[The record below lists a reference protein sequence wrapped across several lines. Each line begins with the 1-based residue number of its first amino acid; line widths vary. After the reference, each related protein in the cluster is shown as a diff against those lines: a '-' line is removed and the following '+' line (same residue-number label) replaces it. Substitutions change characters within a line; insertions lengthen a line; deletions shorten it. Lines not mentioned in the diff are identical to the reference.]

1 MKPNKKIKAG
11 DKPVPEADFDDTIAQ
26 NRALPLVDVA
36 AVPRPPLGY
45 RATDPEVRN
54 RRLRKVA
61 AEHRAEALD
70 ALAEAAGRDM
80 PNELG
85 KYAPDPE
92 RAAAMAERLARAG
105 GLVTVAQALLAY
117 AREMDQIAL
126 SDAILLLEQVHRELS
141 HAAEHEPLLAEH
153 YPALRTLFEA
163 RREAIAEGRARAARE
178 AEVAPAEA

>member
-1 MKPNKKIKAG
+1 MKPSKKIKA

-26 NRALPLVDVA
+26 NRALPLVDGA
-36 AVPRPPLGY
+36 TVPRPPLGY

-70 ALAEAAGRDM
+70 ALAEAAQRDM
-80 PNELG
+80 RQELG

-92 RAAAMAERLARAG
+92 RAKALAERLSRAG
-105 GLVTVAQALLAY
+105 ALVTVAQALLGY

-126 SDAILLLEQVHRELS
+126 SDALLLLEQVHREVL
-141 HAAEHEPLLAEH
+141 HAAEHEPALAEN

-163 RREAIAEGRARAARE
+163 RGGAIAEGRARAARE
-178 AEVAPAEA
+178 AEGAPAEA